1 MTYTCYNLELSLIP
15 HPMCMVLFL
24 VRMRMRKLALW
35 PRAQLRTTML
45 NRCFHLLVVTTSLP
59 QCCNYV
65 VSALERSQLQKNGRI
80 SEVRCFAREA
90 GAAPIRIEPVPVVV
104 GAPCVPSFL
113 HSILACVE
121 HWNADGFCLE
131 GHAPHVNIKCCPTAI
146 RRLKQHK
153 LVAVSK
159 VCCLVAAPA
168 AQVDSFTHQAVFVI
182 VALGANAQ
190 GHRHGGGCVGKHR
203 CNR

>member
-1 MTYTCYNLELSLIP
+1 
-15 HPMCMVLFL
+15 MVLFL

-90 GAAPIRIEPVPVVV
+90 GAAPIRIVPVPVVV
-104 GAPCVPSFL
+104 GAPCVPSWEY
-113 HSILACVE
+113 SILGCVE
-121 HWNADGFCLE
+121 HWNAEGFCLK
-131 GHAPHVNIKCCPTAI
+131 GRFPDGKIKCCPMAI

-153 LVAVSK
+153 LVAFSK
-159 VCCLVAAPA
+159 VSRLVAAPA
-168 AQVDSFTHQAVFVI
+168 AQVDLSKHQVVFVI
-182 VALGANAQ
+182 VTLGANAQ
-190 GHRHGGGCVGKHR
+190 GQRHGGGCVG
-203 CNR
+203 NR